1 MLKFINVSK
10 SFNENVVFEK
20 LNFEIFKGSLVGLL
34 GANGSGKTTLLKSIM
49 NKINFTGEIKI
60 NEISH
65 SDFINNTQNE
75 ISYIPDSPFNY
86 EFLTGIEFIKFTMDL
101 QKIRFKDVE
110 EKVKM
115 LIEMLNMQTHIDKL
129 ILEYSHGMKQKISL
143 ISVLV
148 QSPKILL
155 LDEPTAGLD
164 QTSIYVLKKLLKSL
178 TEKGTTIIF
187 STHNLDLV
195 ANNCDSIII
204 LNNKNI
210 SMINKLFKL
219 SKNEIENIYFSL
231 IDKNISLSL
240 SNFTKIK

>member
-10 SFNENVVFEK
+10 SFYENVVFEK

-60 NEISH
+60 NGISN

-115 LIEMLNMQTHIDKL
+115 LIEMLNMQTHINKL

-210 SMINKLFKL
+210 SMINKIFKL
-219 SKNEIENIYFSL
+219 NKNEIENIYFSL

>member
-10 SFNENVVFEK
+10 SFYENVVFEK

-115 LIEMLNMQTHIDKL
+115 LIEMLNMQTHINKL

-210 SMINKLFKL
+210 SMINKIFKL
-219 SKNEIENIYFSL
+219 NKNEIENIYFSL